1 MAAKRTQ
8 KKSKTRKRVQAP
20 VNPGEDDTGLALIEQ
35 KRRHRPGRRPR
46 GAEIQAAIGRLQA
59 VLKSKTLEDRD
70 RESGV
75 VEQARRLL
83 AELVSLLDRQRP
95 ENPLRDLAVEGT
107 HDAIELRSIG
117 AHYVALRKRV
127 RSAEA
132 AYKKTHKDRDVV
144 RALEIPTPRGRPKI
158 SHQQAL
164 RRYVVLY
171 RLYRHEG
178 PLCSVEAKSEKQR
191 LLSEARLHALA
202 GVREEFGYS
211 GDKAALAGLHRAN
224 RDAEE
229 KSKKR
234 SSVRALLPS
243 RTELAAKTAPSK

>member
-1 MAAKRTQ
+1 MTAKRTR
-8 KKSKTRKRVQAP
+8 KKSKTRKRAQAP
-20 VNPGEDDTGLALIEQ
+20 VSPVEKDTGLALIEE
-35 KRRHRPGRRPR
+35 KRRRRAGPRPR
-46 GAEIQAAIGRLQA
+46 SSEIQAAAARLQT
-59 VLKSKTLEDRD
+59 VLKSETLKDRD
-70 RESGV
+70 QEAGV
-75 VEQARRLL
+75 VEEARRLL
-83 AELVSLLDRQRP
+83 DELVNLLDRQRP
-95 ENPLRDLAVEGT
+95 ENPLRDLAVEGA

-132 AYKKTHKDRDVV
+132 AYQRTHKDRDVV

-178 PLCSVEAKSEKQR
+178 PLCSVEAESEKQLLLSKAR
-191 LLSEARLHALA
+191 LLALA

-229 KSKKR
+229 KAKKR
-234 SSVRALLPS
+234 SSIRALLPT
-243 RTELAAKTAPSK
+243 RTEIKAKTAPSK